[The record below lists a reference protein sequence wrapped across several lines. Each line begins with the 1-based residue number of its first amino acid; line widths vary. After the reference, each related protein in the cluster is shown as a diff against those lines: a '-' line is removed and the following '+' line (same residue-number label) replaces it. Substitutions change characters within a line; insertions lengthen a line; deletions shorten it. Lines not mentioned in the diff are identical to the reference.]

1 MHRCKSVSLNSRTLC
16 CALSHGL
23 QRLHSSEKKMRV
35 SENSRLLCLSS
46 SCHAHFGG
54 SPWGTTRGHPS
65 YTGCTTR
72 EGDACR
78 AEPCEVYV
86 TASRDEAKHCRSGA
100 GSAIW
105 QSLTSPKASER
116 PIKTE
121 SDVAAR
127 VILEIVAGEPA

>member
-1 MHRCKSVSLNSRTLC
+1 MLIV
-16 CALSHGL
+16 
-23 QRLHSSEKKMRV
+23 
-35 SENSRLLCLSS
+35 
-46 SCHAHFGG
+46 GG

-116 PIKTE
+116 PINTE

-127 VILEIVAGEPA
+127 VILEIVAGEPALEREFG

>member
-1 MHRCKSVSLNSRTLC
+1 MLIV
-16 CALSHGL
+16 G
-23 QRLHSSEKKMRV
+23 E
-35 SENSRLLCLSS
+35 
-46 SCHAHFGG
+46 

-86 TASRDEAKHCRSGA
+86 TASRDEAKHCRSEA

-116 PIKTE
+116 PINTE